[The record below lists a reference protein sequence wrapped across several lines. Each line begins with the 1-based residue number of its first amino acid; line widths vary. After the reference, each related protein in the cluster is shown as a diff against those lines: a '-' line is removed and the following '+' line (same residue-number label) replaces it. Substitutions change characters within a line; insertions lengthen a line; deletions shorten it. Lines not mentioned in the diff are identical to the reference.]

1 MIENSNQIDRKRE
14 FVDSL
19 KWIDWRSS
27 ETAWFRSR
35 QPRLKSLWLLSWLQ
49 FHRFSLHCHE
59 MVAPPLCPS
68 TPISYP
74 AEENISFFNRDTKS
88 WVLLLWTSLGNVNQ
102 PWVTCVTRTV
112 GLYELVLTLL
122 APWKESYE
130 KPRQYIKNR
139 DIILPIKVHLVKAM
153 VDFSSCHVWMWELD
167 CKEVWALKN
176 WCFSSVM
183 LEKTLESP
191 LDCKEIKP
199 VNPKGNQSWIFI
211 GRTDYVAE
219 APILWPLDA
228 KSWLVEKYPDAG
240 KD

>member
-139 DIILPIKVHLVKAM
+139 DIILPTKVSIVTAM
-153 VDFSSCHVWMWELD
+153 VFSVVTYGCESWTKKKVEHPEIDVFELW
-167 CKEVWALKN
+167 CCRRLLRAPWAA
-176 WCFSSVM
+176 
-183 LEKTLESP
+183 
-191 LDCKEIKP
+191 
-199 VNPKGNQSWIFI
+199 
-211 GRTDYVAE
+211 GR
-219 APILWPLDA
+219 
-228 KSWLVEKYPDAG
+228 
-240 KD
+240 